1 MGMDCDGDQAQ
12 CSQQCFTACASSQAK
27 HCLWSPQQ
35 DQSIGAGVEEYW
47 ERKEE
52 RKADKGGQRERESE
66 AGEGTAP
73 LDVKGPQLCHP
84 PTPTIH
90 FP

>member
-1 MGMDCDGDQAQ
+1 M
-12 CSQQCFTACASSQAK
+12 F
-27 HCLWSPQQ
+27 
-35 DQSIGAGVEEYW
+35 V
-47 ERKEE
+47 KELFF
-52 RKADKGGQRERESE
+52 KNSKTIQKCVKRERETE
-66 AGEGTAP
+66 AGEGAAP

>member
-1 MGMDCDGDQAQ
+1 MGTDCDGDQAQ
-12 CSQQCFTACASSQAK
+12 CSQQCFTPCATSQAK
-27 HCLWSPQQ
+27 HCLWSPQE

-52 RKADKGGQRERESE
+52 RKADKGGQEREIE
-66 AGEGTAP
+66 AEGTAP
-73 LDVKGPQLCHP
+73 LDVKGLQLCHP
-84 PTPTIH
+84 PTPTKH